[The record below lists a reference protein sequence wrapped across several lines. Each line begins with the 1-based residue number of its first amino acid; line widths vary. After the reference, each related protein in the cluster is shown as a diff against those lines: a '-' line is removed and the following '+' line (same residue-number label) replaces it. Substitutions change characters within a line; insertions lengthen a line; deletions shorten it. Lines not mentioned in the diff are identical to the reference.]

1 MTKLLPLPEFSREK
15 SSRYILLVS
24 FLFLAVTSRAI
35 ANCAGQWNLDANG
48 INAVNAWNDFSV
60 DGTGVK
66 IAIIDSGVNYNLP
79 DLAGGKYL
87 GGYDFCSTG
96 TGGVCTGE
104 DSDPMDEY
112 GHGTEMTSSMLSAVG
127 TIEGVAPN
135 AQYYAVK
142 IGNDDGK
149 SNLLALLRG
158 LEWALLQ
165 GDVDI
170 VFFGVKSLS
179 LSQLSIM
186 VDNSYAGGTIYV
198 APTHEPPFGA
208 PSFYASVIGV
218 ASHTRYDPQ
227 EVIYGSEYAEILG
240 PGEEILVLDLAG
252 NAVYADDNV
261 GVAAAQVAG
270 ALALMVEYNKTHS
283 IGYSNSALRYTLNQ
297 GAVALN
303 TGDPREGNGRAD
315 VYNALTLMANEWF
328 IDCNSQFAEP
338 NYTEAG
344 LPGYFAGGSLKYQV
358 TLSNN
363 MPLDFTG
370 HRDISDLTVTVLINY
385 EVHDGNS
392 LIDVNSIE
400 TFNFDLAADQNNT
413 LSGQCT
419 IDSNAAEGLI
429 AMDVSIEVNDKTP
442 KAIISQIAGADFA
455 VISEP
460 CGQAVDFVPD
470 KVVDFRDY
478 ARLASWWLSACN
490 EGNSW
495 CESTDLDLSTLVD
508 YNDLDAF
515 VEFWLCRYP

>member
-1 MTKLLPLPEFSREK
+1 MTKLLPLPGFSREK
-15 SSRYILLVS
+15 GSRYILLVIV
-24 FLFLAVTSRAI
+24 LFLAVSSQVI
-35 ANCAGQWNLDANG
+35 ANGAGQWNLDANG
-48 INAVNAWNDFSV
+48 INAINAWNEFGV
-60 DGTGVK
+60 DGNGVVIAIIGTGV
-66 IAIIDSGVNYNLP
+66 NYTLP
-79 DLAGGKYL
+79 ELADAYL
-87 GGYDFCSTG
+87 GGYDFCSEG
-96 TGGVCTGE
+96 CAYDCNGE
-104 DSDPMDEY
+104 DFDPMDEY
-112 GHGTEMTSSMLSAVG
+112 GHGTEMASSILSAVG

-135 AQYYAVK
+135 AQYYAIKV
-142 IGNDDGK
+142 GNDDGQ
-149 SNLLALLRG
+149 SSVLVLAQAI
-158 LEWALLQ
+158 EWALLQ

-170 VFFGVKSLS
+170 LFLGVKSYS
-179 LSQLSIM
+179 YQLM
-186 VDNSYAGGTIYV
+186 GELLNASYEEGTIHV
-198 APTHEPPFGA
+198 APSHEAPFPGSA
-208 PSFYASVIGV
+208 VYGRVIGTG
-218 ASHTRYDPQ
+218 SHTKEMPQ
-227 EVIYGSEYAEILG
+227 EVIYGADFSTEILG

-315 VYNALTLMANEWF
+315 VYNALTLMENEWF
-328 IDCNSQFAEP
+328 IDCNAQFIEP

-344 LPGYFAGGSLKYQV
+344 LPGYFAGGPLKYQV

-370 HRDISDLTVTVLINY
+370 HRNISDLAVTVSINY

-392 LIDVNSIE
+392 LIDMNSIE

-419 IDSNAAEGLI
+419 IDSNAAGGLI

-455 VISEP
+455 LIREP

-470 KVVDFRDY
+470 KVVDFRDFVT
-478 ARLASWWLSACN
+478 LASWWLSDCS

-515 VEFWLCRYP
+515 VECWLCRYP